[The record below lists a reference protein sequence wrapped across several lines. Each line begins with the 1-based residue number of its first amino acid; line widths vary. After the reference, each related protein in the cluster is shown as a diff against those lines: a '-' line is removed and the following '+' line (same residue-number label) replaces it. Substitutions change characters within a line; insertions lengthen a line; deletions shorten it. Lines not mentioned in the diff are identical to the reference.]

1 MNANVGFWEKT
12 EGEQQKGKTKRTWR
26 GVFVLAP
33 FWWCSACS
41 SAGEHG
47 TSSHTSYCLGSVKK
61 KKGITH
67 YWGRFF
73 LLPWDEPDRPG
84 CLPCGSPRDV
94 PIRLGRPLWTPGCP
108 GPPTW
113 CIPDN
118 GRHTA
123 ADTRS
128 PTAACTLEMIRTRQH
143 MLPKLLV
150 LSSIIWI

>member
-61 KKGITH
+61 KKKESHIIEG
-67 YWGRFF
+67 GFF
-73 LLPWDEPDRPG
+73 FFREMNQTDLGAYLV
-84 CLPCGSPRDV
+84 V
-94 PIRLGRPLWTPGCP
+94 PPE
-108 GPPTW
+108 
-113 CIPDN
+113 
-118 GRHTA
+118 
-123 ADTRS
+123 
-128 PTAACTLEMIRTRQH
+128 ACQSVWVDHSEHQAV
-143 MLPKLLV
+143 LV
-150 LSSIIWI
+150 LPPDVFLITVVTQQLIHVVPQQPALWRWLEQDNTCCPNC